1 MTIACTMGA
10 TGDATLAVDCRVSL
24 CHPTTN
30 DYESISLIGPVD
42 QPIAHLL
49 FEVDGVF
56 APRSYVP
63 ADLRAFD
70 VDLATNNGTH
80 YAANNALAGSSLT
93 ATLTGLTAPVMS
105 PCDGVPHGSATA
117 TLIEYSQ
124 TTGMATGTGRATM
137 TVSF

>member
-1 MTIACTMGA
+1 
-10 TGDATLAVDCRVSL
+10 
-24 CHPTTN
+24 HPTTN

-49 FEVDGVF
+49 FEVNGVF
-56 APRSYVP
+56 ALRSYVP

-70 VDLATNNGTH
+70 VDLAANGTH

-93 ATLTGLTAPVMS
+93 ATVTGLTAPVMS
-105 PCDGVPHGSATA
+105 ACDGVPHGTATA
-117 TLIEYSQ
+117 MLVEYSQ
-124 TTGMATGTGRATM
+124 STGMATGTGRATM